1 MTYNG
6 YTNWDTWA
14 AALWASSE
22 YWGYR
27 WVMSLSVEELADYVA
42 EHAQEWDNLDHAE
55 VTYKSFTTPCM
66 RSASPLALNM
76 SEAPILVTR
85 IGASCYTQK

>member
-1 MTYNG
+1 MSYYG

-42 EHAQEWDNLDHAE
+42 EHAQEWDNLDPAE
-55 VTYKSFTTPCM
+55 VNLQELYE
-66 RSASPLALNM
+66 ALHDEG
-76 SEAPILVTR
+76 EA
-85 IGASCYTQK
+85 AKC

>member
-1 MTYNG
+1 MSYYG

-27 WVMSLSVEELADYVA
+27 YVMSLSVEELADYVA
-42 EHAQEWDNLDHAE
+42 EHAQEWDNLDPVE
-55 VTYKSFTTPCM
+55 VNLQELYE
-66 RSASPLALNM
+66 ALHDEG
-76 SEAPILVTR
+76 EA
-85 IGASCYTQK
+85 AKC

>member
-1 MTYNG
+1 MSYYG

-42 EHAQEWDNLDHAE
+42 EHAQEWDNLDPAE
-55 VTYKSFTTPCM
+55 VNLQELYE
-66 RSASPLALNM
+66 ALH
-76 SEAPILVTR
+76 EE
-85 IGASCYTQK
+85 G

>member
-1 MTYNG
+1 MSYYG

-42 EHAQEWDNLDHAE
+42 EHAQEWDNLDPAE
-55 VTYKSFTTPCM
+55 VNLQELYK
-66 RSASPLALNM
+66 ALHDEG
-76 SEAPILVTR
+76 EA
-85 IGASCYTQK
+85 AKC

>member
-1 MTYNG
+1 MSYCG

-27 WVMSLSVEELADYVA
+27 HVMSLSVEELADYVA
-42 EHAQEWDNLDHAE
+42 EHAQEWDNLDPRAVNVHE
-55 VTYKSFTTPCM
+55 VYE
-66 RSASPLALNM
+66 ALHDEG
-76 SEAPILVTR
+76 EATK
-85 IGASCYTQK
+85 C

>member
-1 MTYNG
+1 MSYYG

-27 WVMSLSVEELADYVA
+27 YVMSLSVEELADYVA
-42 EHAQEWDNLDHAE
+42 EHAQEWDNLDPAE
-55 VTYKSFTTPCM
+55 VNLQELYE
-66 RSASPLALNM
+66 ALHDEG
-76 SEAPILVTR
+76 EA
-85 IGASCYTQK
+85 AKC